1 MDMPPTRYR
10 VVEQGR
16 RLVVIDTLAG
26 RSVAPPAVTARPE
39 IFADRP
45 RTMDAPRPQPQ
56 PQSRPT
62 PGTPEPRGRD
72 AGGEGFSFITAR
84 WFDKQAPRRIRIGT
98 DAQGQLIGGLMVA
111 IVVLIFLFALIGWP
125 VAFVLAFVVFN
136 AKVRDGFRTAATTW
150 LTAIDATPN

>member
-1 MDMPPTRYR
+1 MPPTRYR

-45 RTMDAPRPQPQ
+45 RTMGAPRPQSQ
-56 PQSRPT
+56 PRPM
-62 PGTPEPRGRD
+62 PRASEPRGRD
-72 AGGEGFSFITAR
+72 SGGEGFSFTTAP

-125 VAFVLAFVVFN
+125 IAFVLAFVVFN

-150 LTAIDATPN
+150 LTALDATPN